1 MSTEIALILKVA
13 GIGLLILVVNMILD
27 TAGKGDWKM
36 YPAIIG
42 SIVAF
47 TIVLDKLD
55 MLFKTMRTM
64 FQLY

>member
-1 MSTEIALILKVA
+1 MSMEVALILKVA
-13 GIGLLILVVNMILD
+13 GVGFLILIVNMILD
-27 TAGKGDWKM
+27 TAGKSDWKM

-47 TIVLDKLD
+47 TMVLDKLD
-55 MLFKTMRTM
+55 TLFTTMRTM